1 MSKKI
6 RIGGASGYWGESMMA
21 TPQLLQVDGLDYLV
35 YDFLAE
41 ITMSIMARARASRP
55 EAGYAT
61 DFITGVLKPNLR
73 DIADKKVKI
82 LTNAGGVNPQS
93 CGAAA
98 RALIAEMG
106 LDLKVAVIS
115 GDDLLANGDQLTAYK
130 DMFSG
135 AEFPEVDKLASVNA
149 YLGGFPVAAALD
161 AGADIV
167 ITGRSVDSAV
177 TLGACI
183 HAFGWTPEDYDQLA
197 SGSLAG
203 HIIECGPQATGGNFT
218 DWQLVKDNI
227 ANIGYPFIDIDAHG
241 DFTCSKLE
249 GTGGIVNVGT
259 VAEQMVYEIG
269 DPQAYM
275 LPDVTCDFSNV
286 TITQSGDNVVRVE
299 KAKGYPPSDSYKVSA
314 TYFDGFRVGTMM
326 SFVGL
331 EAAEKARV
339 FAAAA
344 FERTRYQLRQHN
356 LADFEETSIEIIG
369 DDSQYGA
376 AAVSSSSR
384 EVVLKIAAKHEDMSG
399 AGALLKEISGL
410 GLATPAGLAMFA
422 GSRPK
427 PSPLVRLFS
436 FLIPKKHIAITL
448 DVDGVESQI
457 DVIDGQPFDASKLQ
471 RPEAPAAIEQD
482 GLVEVPLVKLAWGRS
497 GDKGNKAN
505 VGIIAR
511 DASYLPYIWAA
522 LDEAAIVRRFGHFM
536 AEGSGC
542 TRYYLPGSHAINF
555 LIDEALGGGGVA
567 SLRNDPQGKAYA
579 QILLDHPI
587 AVPTHIAEAV

>member
-227 ANIGYPFIDIDAHG
+227 ANIGYPFIDIDAQG

-249 GTGGIVNVGT
+249 GTGGIVNVAT

-376 AAVSSSSR
+376 AAGPSSSR

>member
-344 FERTRYQLRQHN
+344 FKRSRYQLRQHN

>member
-135 AEFPEVDKLASVNA
+135 VEFPAVDKLASVNA

-197 SGSLAG
+197 GGSLAG

-227 ANIGYPFIDIDAHG
+227 ANIGYPFIDIDAQG

-344 FERTRYQLRQHN
+344 FKRSRYQLRQHN

-522 LDEAAIVRRFGHFM
+522 LDEAAIVTRFGHFM

>member
-135 AEFPEVDKLASVNA
+135 VEFPEVDKLASVNA

-197 SGSLAG
+197 GGSLAG

-227 ANIGYPFIDIDAHG
+227 ANIGYPFIDIDAQG

-344 FERTRYQLRQHN
+344 FKRSRYQLRQHN

>member
-130 DMFSG
+130 DMFSS

>member
-197 SGSLAG
+197 GGSLAG

-227 ANIGYPFIDIDAHG
+227 ANIGYPFIDIDAQG

>member
-135 AEFPEVDKLASVNA
+135 VEFPAVDKLASVNA

-197 SGSLAG
+197 GGSLAG

-227 ANIGYPFIDIDAHG
+227 ANIGYPFIDIDAQG

-344 FERTRYQLRQHN
+344 FKRSRYQLRQHN

>member
-21 TPQLLQVDGLDYLV
+21 TPQLLQVAGLDYLV

-115 GDDLLANGDQLTAYK
+115 GDDLLANGEQLTAYK

-135 AEFPEVDKLASVNA
+135 VEFPAVDKLASVNA

-197 SGSLAG
+197 GGSLAG

-376 AAVSSSSR
+376 AAGPSSSR

-410 GLATPAGLAMFA
+410 GLATPAGLTMFA

-505 VGIIAR
+505 IGIIAR

-542 TRYYLPGSHAINF
+542 TRYYLPGTHAINF

>member
-135 AEFPEVDKLASVNA
+135 VEFPEVDKLASVNA

-197 SGSLAG
+197 GGSLAG

-227 ANIGYPFIDIDAHG
+227 ANIGYPFIDIDAQG